1 MAKNFKKI
9 KFSNWKKYWQETILA
24 ILTVSY
30 SVYFTV
36 ASFLKYDNYYA
47 GRFDLGNMSQTVW
60 NTANGNIFMLTD
72 PNGTREISRLAF
84 HADFILILLAPFYF
98 IWEDPRMLL
107 LIQTIVLSFGGI
119 FVYLTAN
126 HLLKNKTLSLAFS
139 ACFFL
144 NPAVNYTNLFDFHSV
159 TLATT
164 FFLGTFYF
172 ILKKKYLPAVIFLIL
187 AGITKEQTWAINA
200 LFGLYLI
207 FISKQRII
215 GALTFTFSLLIFYF
229 LIWHAIPNALGSEH
243 FATQFFGE
251 FGDSPTSIIKN
262 IILNPIQ
269 TIQTLLEPDRISY
282 IKQLFMPLGYLSFIG
297 FPFLIFAGPDLM
309 INLLSGSPQMHQI
322 YYQYS
327 ATVTPFIFIS
337 AIFAISWIKKAL
349 PEIPNR
355 SIAIV
360 ILILTFLSAYTYGPL
375 LFAKKPTNAMFK
387 KQLVNKMVVD
397 KYLRSIPN
405 DEKISATNN
414 LGSHLSHRKF
424 IYTIPVGMTDAEKI
438 VLLVKENSSQKEK
451 DALNALLM
459 DPTYLLMFRDQD
471 FYVFKNL
478 RP

>member
-1 MAKNFKKI
+1 MGKIIKKI
-9 KFSNWKKYWQETILA
+9 THSDLGKYPHELLLVLFAFIYTL
-24 ILTVSY
+24 
-30 SVYFTV
+30 YFTI

-47 GRFDLGNMSQTVW
+47 GRFDLGNMAQTVW

-107 LIQTIVLSFGGI
+107 LIQTVVLAFGGI
-119 FVYLTAN
+119 FAYLIAN

-139 ACFFL
+139 ACFYL
-144 NPAVNYTNLFDFHSV
+144 SPAVNYTNLFDFHSV

-164 FFLGTFYF
+164 FFLGAFYF
-172 ILKKKYLPAVIFLIL
+172 ILKKKYLPAVIFLVL

-207 FISKQRII
+207 FISKQKII
-215 GALTFTFSLLIFYF
+215 GALTFIFSLLIFYF
-229 LIWHAIPNALGSEH
+229 LFWHAIPNALGSEH

-251 FGDSPTSIIKN
+251 FGDSPTKIIKN

-269 TIQTLLEPDRISY
+269 TIQTLFELDRISY

-327 ATVTPFIFIS
+327 ATITPFIFIS
-337 AIFAISWIKKAL
+337 AIFAISWIKKLL
-349 PEIPNR
+349 PEIPNS
-355 SIAIV
+355 SIAIT
-360 ILILTFLSAYTYGPL
+360 ILMLTFLSAYTYGPL
-375 LFAKKPTNAMFK
+375 PFAKKPTDAMFK
-387 KQLVNKMVVD
+387 KQLTNKIVID
-397 KYLRSIPN
+397 KYLRSIPA

-424 IYTIPVGMTDAEKI
+424 IYTIPVGMADAEKI

-459 DPTYLLMFRDQD
+459 DPTYILMFRDQD

>member
-1 MAKNFKKI
+1 MEKVINKI
-9 KFSNWKKYWQETILA
+9 NLSNIKSFWHELILTILA
-24 ILTVSY
+24 ISY
-30 SVYFTV
+30 FSYFTV

-84 HADFILILLAPFYF
+84 HADFILILLTPFYF

-107 LIQTIVLSFGGI
+107 LVQTIVLSFGGI
-119 FVYLTAN
+119 FVYLIAN

-164 FFLGTFYF
+164 FFLGAFYF
-172 ILKKKYLPAVIFLIL
+172 ILKKKYLPVVIFLVL
-187 AGITKEQTWAINA
+187 AGITKEQTWAIIS
-200 LFGLYLI
+200 LFGLYILLI
-207 FISKQRII
+207 NKQRVLGLSI
-215 GALTFTFSLLIFYF
+215 FSISFIIFYLLF
-229 LIWHAIPNALGSEH
+229 WHAIPNALGSEH

-269 TIQTLLEPDRISY
+269 TIQTLFELDRISY

-309 INLLSGSPQMHQI
+309 INLLSQSPQMHQI

-337 AIFAISWIKKAL
+337 AIFAISWIKKLL

-355 SIAIV
+355 SIAIT
-360 ILILTFLSAYTYGPL
+360 ILLLTFLSAYTYGPL
-375 LFAKKPTNAMFK
+375 PFAKKPTDAMFK
-387 KQLVNKMVVD
+387 KQLANKIVID
-397 KYLRSIPN
+397 KYLRSIPAT
-405 DEKISATNN
+405 EKISATNN

-424 IYTIPVGMTDAEKI
+424 IYTIPVGMKEAEKI
-438 VLLVKENSSQKEK
+438 VLLVKEDSSQKEK
-451 DALNALLM
+451 DALNALLI
-459 DPTYLLMFRDQD
+459 DTTYLLMFRDQD
-471 FYVFKNL
+471 FYVFQNL
-478 RP
+478 NQ